1 MGNAGQAVD
10 AEQQEKQ
17 RRAHSAAL
25 RMLSPSLKNGG
36 ADDVTP
42 LRMGLQNVE
51 HFTAWLGEEAAASI
65 LTWREYEH
73 DGHEI
78 GAGAVRDAK
87 SWLAAELAI

>member
-1 MGNAGQAVD
+1 M
-10 AEQQEKQ
+10 
-17 RRAHSAAL
+17 SL
-25 RMLSPSLKNGG
+25 TSPPSHGA

-87 SWLAAELAI
+87 AWLAAELAI